1 MYKYKLLLVVLMAN
15 VAAFA
20 QVPGVGINTAN
31 PQGIFNI
38 DGGKDNPTTGSGH
51 TTAQQAND
59 FTVLTNGN
67 VGIGT
72 IAPTQDL
79 HIEGNTRM
87 NGNIYDGINAAGAI
101 GQVLSSDGNEVI
113 WVQNLSVTPT
123 VLGVMPGV
131 NVPIN
136 NLNEYVYLQAYI
148 TLPPGSWVVPTGSVA
163 RTDFRIGVDG
173 QLLVKYYLS
182 DSDATF
188 TQTADLNTSAGA
200 YNGAGSVTR
209 GGNFGMV
216 YGDFIID
223 NTSGANKTYYLWGL
237 AENAGATVTQ
247 RIVTVF
253 GGNSHE
259 RWLYAMPIPY

>member
-20 QVPGVGINTAN
+20 QVRGVGINTEN

-38 DGGKDNPTTGSGH
+38 DGGKDNPTTGSAH
-51 TTAQQAND
+51 TTAQQEND

-67 VGIGT
+67 TGIGT
-72 IAPTQDL
+72 VVPTQNL

-123 VLGVMPGV
+123 VLGVMPGG
-131 NVPIN
+131 NVPID

-163 RTDFRIGVDG
+163 RTNNRIQVDG
-173 QLLVKYYLS
+173 QLVVKYYLS
-182 DSDATF
+182 DSSATF
-188 TQTADLNTSAGA
+188 TQTTDLNTSAGA
-200 YNGAGSVTR
+200 FNGGGSVTR
-209 GGNFGMV
+209 GGYFGMV
-216 YGDFIID
+216 YGDFIVD
-223 NTSGANKTYYLWGL
+223 NTSGANKTYYIWGL
-237 AENAGATVTQ
+237 AENTGATVAQ

-259 RWLYAMPIPY
+259 RWFYAMPIPY